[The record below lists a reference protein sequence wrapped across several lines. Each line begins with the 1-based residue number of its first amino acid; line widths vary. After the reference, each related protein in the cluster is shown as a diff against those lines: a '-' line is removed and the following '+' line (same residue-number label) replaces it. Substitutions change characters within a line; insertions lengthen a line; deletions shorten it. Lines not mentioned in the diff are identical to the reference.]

1 MLDYLQ
7 FFFEDPRQIISFGAV
22 IIVWSGLIGLGSI
35 FSRDNEDVALYP
47 ILGWG
52 CVTLVFTFVG
62 TLTKIPFTYIALAL
76 ALIAAGFSC
85 YLIWRKQRLIDP
97 VFWRMII
104 WGTPL
109 FLLVSAMLGSQ
120 WDEFS
125 HWLHGQ
131 KYFLQH
137 DQFPG
142 KGRPLS
148 AASFPAY
155 PYAWQLL
162 AYFAGRIT
170 GSIVENAASFFN
182 ILLLFT
188 LARLAVG
195 HALKLTGDQSIISR
209 SPWLI
214 ASLAA
219 AVASIFNPTF
229 VQKVVLTA
237 YADTATSV
245 TLAVGVLIGWSMLE
259 ALAVSDIKR
268 ARRRALMA
276 GLAFAI
282 LISLKQS
289 TLELFGLGLGALFF
303 VGLVDSRIRLLALL
317 QCITI
322 AATPGILA
330 YGGWRHYVANELQ
343 GREFVIKP
351 FEMWQTELI
360 PSILYKMGYV
370 LLKKSAYLAA
380 MLIAIV
386 FGVRGL
392 IIGSTEYSRAMLTI
406 GLVFLGHTVFLAF
419 CYVAVFHGHEAKTIA
434 SYWRYNQQL
443 GGLAMLVVGLSG
455 SMLIARYRAQFSI
468 SRLKWL
474 PAILVL
480 LAPMIFA
487 HKIRFDK
494 KPAYGH
500 YRLVGVDVASRIEPN
515 AGVRVLD
522 PKGSGESGLML
533 RYEISDVTHNF
544 GYQAAFHD
552 ISAEAL
558 SKYWQS
564 IRTEYVVIHS
574 VTPAIQ
580 SVFGDNFKDGNSY
593 LIQKTETG
601 SPNILATWAWPQID

>member
-1 MLDYLQ
+1 MLDYVQ
-7 FFFEDPRQIISFGAV
+7 FFFEDTRQIISFGAV
-22 IIVWSGLIGLGSI
+22 VVVWLGLVGLGSV
-35 FSRDNEDVALYP
+35 FSHDKEDRVLYP

-62 TLTKIPFTYIALAL
+62 TLTNISFTHIAMTLAL
-76 ALIAAGFSC
+76 AAIGLAGLS
-85 YLIWRKQRLIDP
+85 LWRKRSLIDP
-97 VFWRMII
+97 IFFRMMVWAI
-104 WGTPL
+104 PL

-125 HWLHGQ
+125 HWLLGQ

-142 KGRPLS
+142 KDRPLS
-148 AASFPAY
+148 AASYPAY

-162 AYFAGRIT
+162 SYLAGRVA
-170 GSIVENAASFFN
+170 GSIVENAASLFN

-195 HALKLTGDQSIISR
+195 HGFKITDKQGAIEK
-209 SPWLI
+209 SPWLV

-219 AVASIFNPTF
+219 AVASVFNPTF
-229 VQKVVLTA
+229 VQKVILTA
-237 YADTATSV
+237 YADAATSV
-245 TLAVGVLIGWSMLE
+245 TLAVGVFVGWSMLE
-259 ALAVSDIKR
+259 ALAVGDIKR
-268 ARRRALMA
+268 ARHRALMS

-303 VGLVDSRIRLLALL
+303 IGLIDGRIRRTALL
-317 QCITI
+317 QCMTLVAI
-322 AATPGILA
+322 PGILV
-330 YGGWRHYVANELQ
+330 YGGWRHYVASELQ
-343 GREFVIKP
+343 GQEFAIKP
-351 FEMWQTELI
+351 FEKWELELL
-360 PSILYKMGYV
+360 PMILYKMGYV

-386 FGVRGL
+386 MGVRGL
-392 IIGSTEYSRAMLTI
+392 IKGPTEYNRAMLTI
-406 GLVFLGHTVFLAF
+406 GLIFLGHTVFLVF
-419 CYVAVFHGHEAKTIA
+419 CYVAVFHGHEARTIA

-443 GGLAMLVVGLSG
+443 GGLAMLVVALSG
-455 SMLIARYRAQFSI
+455 GMLVARYWERFPVN
-468 SRLKWL
+468 RLKWL

-480 LAPMIFA
+480 LAPLVFA

-494 KPAYGH
+494 EPAYGH
-500 YRLVGVDVASRIEPN
+500 YRLVGVDVASRITPN
-515 AGVRVLD
+515 AAVRVLD

-533 RYEISDVTHNF
+533 RYEVSDVTLDF

-552 ISAEAL
+552 MSEKAIA
-558 SKYWQS
+558 KYWQS
-564 IRTEYVVIHS
+564 IRNEYIVIHS

-580 SVFGDNFKDGNSY
+580 SVFGDKIKDGNSY
-593 LIQKTETG
+593 LLQKSDSG
-601 SPNILATWAWPQID
+601 LPKVLATWPWPATH

>member
-322 AATPGILA
+322 AATPGIIA

-406 GLVFLGHTVFLAF
+406 GLIFLGHTVFLAF

>member
-1 MLDYLQ
+1 MLEYISL
-7 FFFEDPRQIISFGAV
+7 FFEDISQITSFGAV
-22 IIVWSGLIGLGSI
+22 VIVWLGLIGLGSI
-35 FSRDNEDVALYP
+35 FSSDHEDRVLYP

-52 CVTLVFTFVG
+52 CVTLIFTLIG
-62 TLTKIPFTYIALAL
+62 TLTKIPFTYIAMVL
-76 ALIAAGFSC
+76 ALIAIGLVCIS
-85 YLIWRKQRLIDP
+85 LWHKRNLIDP
-97 VFWRMII
+97 VFWRMMV
-104 WGTPL
+104 WAVPL

-125 HWLHGQ
+125 HWLLGQ
-131 KYFLQH
+131 KYLLQH

-142 KGRPLS
+142 KERPLS
-148 AASFPAY
+148 AASYPAY

-162 AYFAGRIT
+162 AYFAGRMT
-170 GSIVENAASFFN
+170 GSIVENAASLFN

-195 HALKLTGDQSIISR
+195 HVSKITGTQDILAR
-209 SPWLI
+209 SPWLM

-219 AVASIFNPTF
+219 AIASVFNPTF
-229 VQKVVLTA
+229 VQKVILTA
-237 YADTATSV
+237 YADAATSV

-259 ALAVSDIKR
+259 ALAHGDINR
-268 ARRRALMA
+268 ARHRALMA

-303 VGLVDSRIRLLALL
+303 VGLVDARIRLMPLL
-317 QCITI
+317 QCIGI

-330 YGGWRHYVANELQ
+330 YGGWRYYVANELQ
-343 GREFVIKP
+343 GREFVIKS
-351 FEMWQTELI
+351 FETWQIELI

-380 MLIAIV
+380 MLIAV
-386 FGVRGL
+386 VVGVHGL
-392 IIGSTEYSRAMLTI
+392 IKGSTEYSRAMLTI
-406 GLVFLGHTVFLAF
+406 GLVFLGHTVFLVF

-443 GGLAMLVVGLSG
+443 GGLTMLVVALSG
-455 SMLIARYRAQFSI
+455 GMLIARYKEHFTI

-480 LAPMIFA
+480 LAPLVFA
-487 HKIRFDK
+487 QKIRFDK
-494 KPAYGH
+494 EPAYGH
-500 YRLVGVDVASRIEPN
+500 YRKVGVDVASRIEPN
-515 AGVRVLD
+515 AAVRILD

-533 RYEISDVTHNF
+533 RYEVSDMTLNF
-544 GYQAAFHD
+544 GYRAAFHD
-552 ISAEAL
+552 MSEKALAE
-558 SKYWQS
+558 YWQS
-564 IRTEYVVIHS
+564 ITTEYVVIHS

-580 SVFGDNFKDGNSY
+580 SVFGANIKEGHSY
-593 LIQKTETG
+593 LLQKSDAG
-601 SPNILATWAWPQID
+601 LPKILATWRWPRKH